1 MKPYLPLVLLFLLV
15 GDAAAGDSGLL
26 RQKLAELR
34 QSAVPATTTLIEDG
48 PPLRRGASGQR
59 VTQLRQRLEELG
71 YPLSAGGRFDNA
83 VELATR
89 QFQQARGLMPDGIV
103 DKQTRFNLN
112 LSDARRADI
121 IQSQLESMEAIE
133 ATQGDSPY
141 LVVNIPAFT
150 LHLYDKAQQVL
161 ESRVIVG
168 RPERPTPVMRAEVV
182 AIKYNPP
189 WVPPPTI
196 IKEDIFRNG
205 KVDPKYLAEHYL
217 LLLDQHG
224 RAIGVD
230 GLTAKDVF
238 RNGYRFFQ
246 PPGDKNA
253 LGKLKFELD
262 NTPSIYLHDTNQ
274 QSLFKR
280 ENRAFS
286 SGCVRVEKY
295 RELAARLTDA
305 TPENIDAAIRQKG
318 TTTEPI
324 DPVPVYFV
332 YWLADVVDGKVVFFD
347 DLYRPAP
354 PR

>member
-1 MKPYLPLVLLFLLV
+1 MTPYILLILVALF
-15 GDAAAGDSGLL
+15 AGNAIAGESEIL
-26 RQKLAELR
+26 RQKLAEL
-34 QSAVPATTTLIEDG
+34 QPAETVVATQIEDG
-48 PPLRRGASGQR
+48 PPLRRGMKGKE
-59 VTQLRQRLEELG
+59 VELLRRRLGELG
-71 YPLSAGGRFDNA
+71 YTLPPSGPFDSAVDSA
-83 VELATR
+83 VRHFQEANGLAV
-89 QFQQARGLMPDGIV
+89 DGIV

-112 LSDARRADI
+112 LDDIRRAAI
-121 IQSQLESMEAIE
+121 IQSQLESMDAIE
-133 ATQGDSPY
+133 NAEGDNPY

-150 LHLYDKAQQVL
+150 LHLFDGGKQVL

-205 KVDPKYLAEHYL
+205 RVDPKYLAEHYL
-217 LLLDQHG
+217 LLLDKHG
-224 RAIGVD
+224 RAVGVK
-230 GLTAKDVF
+230 GLTVQDVF

-262 NTPSIYLHDTNQ
+262 DTPSIYLHDTNQ
-274 QSLFKR
+274 QNLFRR

-295 RELAARLTDA
+295 RELAARLADA
-305 TPENIDAAIRQKG
+305 TPSDIDAAIHQKS
-318 TTTEPI
+318 TATERIP
-324 DPVPVYFV
+324 PVAVYFV
-332 YWLADVVDGKVVFFD
+332 YWLADVVNGRVVFFD
-347 DLYRPAP
+347 DIYRPAP
-354 PR
+354 AR